1 MRGLRATWA
10 SLVAVLSVAGVL
22 AISAP
27 TFAQAVPADP
37 VAAPVATFDI
47 STITL
52 ETSTYSV
59 TFDKSVDEVSAKTLT
74 NYSLIRLDGTRT
86 LDGIAT
92 AEFDVTAQ
100 KVTVTVTDPS
110 VTLLDERVSLGVRNV
125 TSADGTTTILPVS
138 VFVTAQNAPTQ
149 PGAPVLTTAQNSRTL
164 TWVWAAATDEGQYA
178 SGVAGYTY
186 ELLKDG
192 IRVAGGQTLDTE
204 LTTTTIVGEDGNY
217 SLRVWATDR
226 AGNTG
231 TWSESAPMVI
241 DTVAPVVVIR
251 TPVLNGPTY
260 VPLLA
265 PIAEAVTYSWTTT
278 APRGSVRISDATA
291 QQPTITFLAD
301 GTYVLTLTVTDA
313 YGNATTTSVTVTYVV
328 PFVPGRGNTLPPVTL
343 APIEF
348 EDKLD
353 QPRPR
358 AAAVVAYTASNSPQI
373 SSAAL
378 PISTD
383 ATDVIEAEQPVQ
395 QVAAIAPTAQ
405 GWQILGMHWYW
416 WLLVVAIIVTAWL
429 WGRSVGRTKSE
440 EDQ

>member
-1 MRGLRATWA
+1 MRGLRTTWA
-10 SLVAVLSVAGVL
+10 SLIAVLSVAGVL

-47 STITL
+47 STITP
-52 ETSTYSV
+52 ETPTYSV
-59 TFDKSVDEVSAKTLT
+59 TFDQPVDEVSATTLT
-74 NYSLIRLDGTRT
+74 NYSIIRLDGTRT

-92 AEFDVTAQ
+92 AEFDLATQ

-110 VTLLDERVSLGVRNV
+110 VTLLDERVSLGVRDV
-125 TSADGTTTILPVS
+125 TSFDGSTTILPTS
-138 VFVTAQNAPTQ
+138 VFVAAQNAPTQ
-149 PGAPVLTTAQNSRTL
+149 PGAPVLTTPQNSRTL
-164 TWVWAAATDEGQYA
+164 TWVWTAAADEGEYA

-192 IRVAGGQTLDTE
+192 VRVGGGQTLDTE
-204 LTTTTIVGEDGNY
+204 LTVTTEVGEDGNY

-231 TWSESAPMVI
+231 LWSESLPTVI
-241 DTVAPVVVIR
+241 DTIAPEVIIR
-251 TPVLNGPTY
+251 TPILNGPTY

-265 PIAEAVTYSWTTT
+265 PIAEALTYNWTTT

-313 YGNATTTSVTVTYVV
+313 YGNVTTTSVTITYVV
-328 PFVPGRGNTLPPVTL
+328 PFVPGRGNALPPAEL
-343 APIEF
+343 PPIVF

-358 AAAVVAYTASNSPQI
+358 AAAVVAYTATNSPQI
-373 SSAAL
+373 SSAAV
-378 PISTD
+378 PVAID

-416 WLLVVAIIVTAWL
+416 WILVVAVIVTAWL
-429 WGRSVGRTKSE
+429 WGRSVGRQKSE
-440 EDQ
+440 DDL